1 MVNEIREFI
10 HLDYDGHIAVLTLT
24 NPPVNVL
31 SDQVI
36 TDLDSAIGEVDRSEN
51 VRAIVLRAAGEKA
64 FAAGADIGQFP
75 SLTKETGIQL
85 VEKGKRVFDKLAES
99 RVPVICAI
107 QGLSLGAGLELA
119 LACDIRIVEEDAK
132 LGLPETGLGI
142 LPGYAGT
149 QRLSRLVGLGKAKEI
164 VLSGVLLSG
173 QEAYEA
179 RLAERVVPKGQA
191 YSAAKILAGKIAA
204 KGPIAV
210 ANAKKAINEGYDL
223 PLPEAQN
230 LETRMFSELVETQ
243 DMQEGVKAFKEKR
256 TAVFQGK

>member
-1 MVNEIREFI
+1 MGVGDREFI
-10 HLDYDGHIAVLTLT
+10 RLEQEGHLAIMTLA

-36 TDLDSAIGEVDRSEN
+36 SELDTAIDEVLSFKEI
-51 VRAIVLRAAGEKA
+51 RAIILCAAGEKA

-75 SLTKETGIQL
+75 SLTKESGIQL

-99 RVPVICAI
+99 KVPVICAV
-107 QGLSLGAGLELA
+107 QGLALGAGLELA
-119 LACDIRIVEEDAK
+119 IACDIRIVEEDAK

-149 QRLSRLVGLGKAKEI
+149 QRLSRLVGLGKAKEM
-164 VLSGVLLSG
+164 VLSGILLSG

-179 RLAERVVPKGQA
+179 RLAERVVSKGQA
-191 YSAAKILAGKIAA
+191 YAAAKELAERIAA
-204 KGPIAV
+204 KGPVAV
-210 ANAKKAINEGYDL
+210 ANAKRAIDAGYEL
-223 PLPEAQN
+223 PLMEAQG
-230 LETRMFSELVETQ
+230 LETQLFSELVETA

-256 TAVFQGK
+256 SPVFQGK

>member
-1 MVNEIREFI
+1 MVNESREFI
-10 HLDYDGHIAVLTLT
+10 QLEFDGPIAVLTLT

-36 TDLDSAIGEVDRSEN
+36 TELDSAVDEAAASIN
-51 VRAIVLRAAGEKA
+51 VRAIILRAAGEKA

-75 SLTKETGIQL
+75 TLTKETGIQL
-85 VEKGKRVFDKLAES
+85 VEKGKRVFDKVAGS

-107 QGLSLGAGLELA
+107 QGLALGAGLELA
-119 LACDIRIVEEDAK
+119 IACDIRVVEEDAK

-149 QRLSRLVGLGKAKEI
+149 QRLSRLIGLGKAKEM

-191 YSAAKILAGKIAA
+191 YAAAKALAGQIAA

-210 ANAKKAINEGYDL
+210 ANAKQAIDQGYEL
-223 PLPEAQN
+223 PLPEAQQ
-230 LETRMFSELVETQ
+230 LETDRKSV
-243 DMQEGVKAFKEKR
+243 V
-256 TAVFQGK
+256 